1 MERRERKKIVG
12 EDETKSMFFFFL
24 FSQVIGTR
32 EDLSLSR
39 SRNDRSNSMGRSK
52 FDLQRSETKFL
63 LRGRNCIL
71 TNFWRKRKEMF
82 F

>member
-12 EDETKSMFFFFL
+12 EDETKSMFFFL

-52 FDLQRSETKFL
+52 FDLQRNGTKFL

-71 TNFWRKRKEMF
+71 TNFWRKKKKMF